1 MSTSSL
7 PPDDVIAEG
16 WARVADALVPASA
29 AWEAVSPDT
38 TGPVAEL
45 LRHARW
51 NATVWT
57 LKSQG
62 VARMEAWRAADA
74 EHGPVDRR
82 YIDFEP
88 DDDNDE
94 GPFT

>member
-1 MSTSSL
+1 MPTSSL

-16 WARVADALVPASA
+16 WARVADALEPAHA
-29 AWEAVSPDT
+29 AWAAISADT

-45 LRHARW
+45 LKHARW

-62 VARMEAWRAADA
+62 VARTEAHRRADA
-74 EHGPVDRR
+74 EHGRIDRR
-82 YIDFEP
+82 YVDFEP
-88 DDDNDE
+88 DDESND
-94 GPFT
+94 

>member
-1 MSTSSL
+1 MPTSSL

-16 WARVADALVPASA
+16 WTRVADALEPAHA

-38 TGPVAEL
+38 TGPIAEL

-51 NATVWT
+51 NATVWN

-62 VARMEAWRAADA
+62 VDRMEAWRAADA
-74 EHGPVDRR
+74 EHGRGDGHYVD
-82 YIDFEP
+82 YEP
-88 DDDNDE
+88 DDSPDL
-94 GPFT
+94 